1 MRRLKKPKGET
12 MDDAAYIGF
21 DGAQY
26 AAKFSP
32 ASAKLGGKVSVGI
45 LRVFRNGT
53 MVDERITTA
62 AKSSE
67 FFSSIQQSAD

>member
-1 MRRLKKPKGET
+1 
-12 MDDAAYIGF
+12 MDDAAFIGF

-45 LRVFRNGT
+45 LRVFRNHI
-53 MVDERITTA
+53 MVEERITTA

>member
-32 ASAKLGGKVSVGI
+32 ASAKLGGRVSVGV

-67 FFSSIQQSAD
+67 FFSSNQQSAD

>member
-1 MRRLKKPKGET
+1 MEAT
-12 MDDAAYIGF
+12 YIGF

-45 LRVFRNGT
+45 LRVFRNHI

-67 FFSSIQQSAD
+67 FFRQSSSLPTEPARDGKLTSNP

>member
-1 MRRLKKPKGET
+1 

-45 LRVFRNGT
+45 LRVFRNHI

-62 AKSSE
+62 AKASE
-67 FFSSIQQSAD
+67 FFSSIQSAD

>member
-1 MRRLKKPKGET
+1 

-53 MVDERITTA
+53 MVDERITTSSKA
-62 AKSSE
+62 SE
-67 FFSSIQQSAD
+67 FFSSIQSAD

>member
-1 MRRLKKPKGET
+1 
-12 MDDAAYIGF
+12 MDDAAFIGF

-45 LRVFRNGT
+45 IRVFRNHI
-53 MVDERITTA
+53 MVEERITTA

-67 FFSSIQQSAD
+67 FFSSIQSAD

>member
-1 MRRLKKPKGET
+1 

-45 LRVFRNGT
+45 IRVFRNHI
-53 MVDERITTA
+53 MVEERITTA

>member
-1 MRRLKKPKGET
+1 MEAT
-12 MDDAAYIGF
+12 YIGF

-32 ASAKLGGKVSVGI
+32 ASAKLGGKVSVGVI
-45 LRVFRNGT
+45 RVFRNGI
-53 MVDERITTA
+53 MVDERLTTSSKA
-62 AKSSE
+62 SE

>member
-1 MRRLKKPKGET
+1 MEAT
-12 MDDAAYIGF
+12 YIGF

-45 LRVFRNGT
+45 IRVFRNGT

>member
-1 MRRLKKPKGET
+1 

-45 LRVFRNGT
+45 LRVFRNHI
-53 MVDERITTA
+53 MVEERITTA

>member
-1 MRRLKKPKGET
+1 MKAT
-12 MDDAAYIGF
+12 YIGF

-32 ASAKLGGKVSVGI
+32 ASAKLRGKVSVGI
-45 LRVFRNGT
+45 LRVFRNHI

-62 AKSSE
+62 AKASE
-67 FFSSIQQSAD
+67 FFSSIQSAD

>member
-1 MRRLKKPKGET
+1 
-12 MDDAAYIGF
+12 
-21 DGAQY
+21 
-26 AAKFSP
+26 
-32 ASAKLGGKVSVGI
+32 
-45 LRVFRNGT
+45 

>member
-32 ASAKLGGKVSVGI
+32 ASAKLGGRVSVGV
-45 LRVFRNGT
+45 LRVFRNHI

-67 FFSSIQQSAD
+67 FFSSIQSAA

>member
-1 MRRLKKPKGET
+1 MEAT
-12 MDDAAYIGF
+12 YIGF

-32 ASAKLGGKVSVGI
+32 ASAKLGGKVSVGA

-62 AKSSE
+62 AKASE
-67 FFSSIQQSAD
+67 FFSSTQSAD